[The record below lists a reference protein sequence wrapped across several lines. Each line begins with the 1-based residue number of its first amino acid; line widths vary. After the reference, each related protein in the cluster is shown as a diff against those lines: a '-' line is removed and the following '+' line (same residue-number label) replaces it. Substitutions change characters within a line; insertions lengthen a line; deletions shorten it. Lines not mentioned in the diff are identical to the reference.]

1 MSTNEAKPTPSPQG
15 MIVAL
20 LDNALSCIKH
30 NEPDRALWRIV
41 TARLQAEL
49 NDAMRYS
56 GCPDG
61 VPLSGWCAY
70 LACIRRAAIACMEI
84 NDSGESYS
92 HDNADGA
99 QALANL
105 FSALNGE
112 PP

>member
-1 MSTNEAKPTPSPQG
+1 MRRRV
-15 MIVAL
+15 IVARDERKTMSL
-20 LDNALSCIKH
+20 THEHKITLEK
-30 NEPDRALWRIV
+30 

-105 FSALNGE
+105 FSALNSE